1 MKLPGY
7 LFAALIQAALPPLM
21 AQPGYIAGGQ
31 ISYECPG
38 FNFFQIAV
46 TIYKPCDYPIPIDGA
61 PGSLIAPDIFIY
73 AGNSTNPFTE
83 NYPQITNIEQVML
96 PPDCSGDSLC
106 FEKAT
111 YKYGI
116 FLINNGI
123 SYHAVWQRCCLQPEI
138 QNIDSAGRVGHT
150 LAITITPESREV
162 CNSTPVFQHP
172 LFCAIAG
179 ENLQFDHS
187 AFDADGDSLVY
198 RFCAPLRGGGVNGNG
213 TFFPDGQ
220 EPIDLPPPH
229 QEVPFNQAV
238 TSAIPIPGLS
248 MDSLTGIIT
257 GTPDSAGL
265 YLYGICVEE
274 YRDGILLSES
284 KFEWT
289 TTISGMVSDTK
300 VPEAPNTW
308 TIYPNPTEG
317 SITIDLPTNEKER
330 PFLLIN
336 AQGQVLR
343 QFSAAV
349 TTTLSLEGFPPGV
362 YFLEAILNG
371 GVQQKKFI
379 KH

>member
-7 LFAALIQAALPPLM
+7 LSIALFSATILSSN
-21 AQPGYIAGGQ
+21 AQPGFIAGGQ

-46 TIYKPCDYPIPIDGA
+46 SIYKPCDYPIPLDGT
-61 PGSLIAPDIFIY
+61 PGSLVAPDIFIY

-138 QNIDSAGRVGHT
+138 QNVDSAGRVGHT
-150 LAITITPESREV
+150 LAITITPESRMV
-162 CNSTPVFQHP
+162 CNSTPVFLHP
-172 LFCAIAG
+172 LFCSVVG

-187 AFDADGDSLVY
+187 AFDVDGDSLVY
-198 RFCAPLRGGGVNGNG
+198 HFCAPLRGGGTHGNGNYY
-213 TFFPDGQ
+213 PDGQ

-229 QEVPFNQAV
+229 QEVPYNQTV
-238 TSAIPIPGLS
+238 TSAMPVPGLNI
-248 MDSLTGIIT
+248 DSLTGMIT

-265 YLYGICVEE
+265 YLYGICVDE

-289 TTISGMVSDTK
+289 TTISGVVSGTK
-300 VPEAPNTW
+300 TPEKPIVWN
-308 TIYPNPTEG
+308 IYPNPTADA
-317 SITIDLPTNEKER
+317 ITIDIPGNEKGI
-330 PFLLIN
+330 PFFLRN
-336 AQGQVLR
+336 TQGQVLK
-343 QFSAAV
+343 QFSAKS
-349 TTTLSLEGFPPGV
+349 TMTFSMDDLPNGV
-362 YFLEAILNG
+362 YFLEAIFDG
-371 GVQQKKFI
+371 VVQQKKVV
-379 KH
+379 KR